1 MNVVGVVVGVLH
13 EVGDADFRASTR
25 SKVYVEY
32 FVIPYTSTFI
42 RLPHLYQECH
52 VHCIVITNVWGM
64 GYSGEGG
71 DEGGQGLDI
80 ILLYFALLGLQ
91 SLYLGD

>member
-32 FVIPYTSTFI
+32 FVIP
-42 RLPHLYQECH
+42 
-52 VHCIVITNVWGM
+52 
-64 GYSGEGG
+64 
-71 DEGGQGLDI
+71 
-80 ILLYFALLGLQ
+80 
-91 SLYLGD
+91 

>member
-42 RLPHLYQECH
+42 RLSHLYQECH
-52 VHCIVITNVWGM
+52 VHCIVITDVWGM

-71 DEGGQGLDI
+71 MREDRGWI
-80 ILLYFALLGLQ
+80 SSYCILL
-91 SLYLGD
+91 S